1 MRILNDFQCSEGH
14 ITEHLVVHNQNTVVC
29 PVCGK
34 RAQRQLAAPRS
45 KLEGITGSFPGA
57 ADRWAKVHEQAAKV
71 AQSKSYYEG

>member
-1 MRILNDFQCSEGH
+1 MRIINDFQCSEGH
-14 ITEHLVVHNQNTVVC
+14 TTEHLVEHTQNTVVC

-45 KLEGITGSFPGA
+45 KLEGITGAFPSA
-57 ADRWAKVHEQAAKV
+57 YDKWAKVHEQAAKA

>member
-14 ITEHLVVHNQNTVVC
+14 ITEHLVEYTQNTVVC

-34 RAQRQLAAPRS
+34 EAQRQLAAPRS

-57 ADRWAKVHEQAAKV
+57 ADRCAKVHEQAAKV

>member
-1 MRILNDFQCSEGH
+1 MRIINDFQCSEGH
-14 ITEHLVVHNQNTVVC
+14 TTEHLVEYTQNTVVC

-34 RAQRQLAAPRS
+34 RAQRKLAAPRS
-45 KLEGITGSFPGA
+45 KLEGITGSFPSA